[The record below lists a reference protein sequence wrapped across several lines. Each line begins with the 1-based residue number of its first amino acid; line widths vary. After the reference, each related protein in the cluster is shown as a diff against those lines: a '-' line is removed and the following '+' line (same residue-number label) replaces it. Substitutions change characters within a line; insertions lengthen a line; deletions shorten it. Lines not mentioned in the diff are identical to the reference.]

1 MRVKKNAINI
11 SIEMILL
18 SLIIIALCWHGRNE
32 GAPELL
38 FVLASGVFGSSF
50 ATLWIFIYEYHQ
62 TKYVLLKSMVCGL
75 MHFAVLQVPES
86 GRVILCFGR
95 HLRSS
100 FK

>member
-1 MRVKKNAINI
+1 MRAKKNAINI

-62 TKYVLLKSMVCGL
+62 AKYVLLKSMICGL
-75 MHFAVLQVPES
+75 IAFRRAPSSRKRQSDSLFWPTSAVL
-86 GRVILCFGR
+86 L
-95 HLRSS
+95 
-100 FK
+100 